1 MKRTIVI
8 ATVLALACGGAGFAV
23 GAAAFAR
30 ADDHTTTR
38 TDVVRTVVA
47 PAPTRAAP
55 APVAPPVV
63 TPSTATIA
71 RSTSTPRMSEGEAD
85 VRVRRLVVT
94 RGIEAREPIDEIE
107 VLQADERLDRVWAF
121 VELANAGDASG
132 AVTVTFER
140 EGGPI
145 TGIVDLEVPARTGR
159 WRTWAFSRGV
169 TEAGSWTAVVRDED
183 HRVLAEQPFEV
194 R

>member
-8 ATVLALACGGAGFAV
+8 VTVLALACGGAGFAV

-38 TDVVRTVVA
+38 TEVVRTVVA
-47 PAPTRAAP
+47 PTRAAP
-55 APVAPPVV
+55 VPVAPPIV
-63 TPSTATIA
+63 TPSTAPIA
-71 RSTSTPRMSEGEAD
+71 RSTSTPRVPRGEAD

-94 RGIEAREPIDEIE
+94 RGIEARETIDEID
-107 VLQADERLDRVWAF
+107 VLDRDEELDRVWAF

-140 EGGPI
+140 DGGAI

-169 TEAGSWTAVVRDED
+169 TETGSWTAVVRDED
-183 HRVLAEQPFEV
+183 HRVLAEQDFEV